1 MTEPFRPLDH
11 VYVLKLNQAHPGRP
25 GPSGR
30 LEHVGSGRRH
40 EFHDGASLLECIAR
54 EEARAAQDAEAAAR
68 VRPIPGV
75 PDEQLR

>member
-40 EFHDGASLLECIAR
+40 DFHDGASLLECIAR
-54 EEARAAQDAEAAAR
+54 EEARAAQDAEAAAL
-68 VRPIPGV
+68 VRPIPEV